1 MTRDPEI
8 LVQAENQYPNEENK
22 KKIRA
27 KYAKLKKLFNFTFRP
42 PGQMGLGLEM
52 SPLVLRPPC
61 ILPICYQ

>member
-27 KYAKLKKLFNFTFRP
+27 KYAKLKKLFYFTF
-42 PGQMGLGLEM
+42 
-52 SPLVLRPPC
+52 SAC
-61 ILPICYQ
+61 